1 MKIRFDFVA
10 IDFYIG
16 AKNGPKKSVKNQPK
30 SKDMGHSFK
39 TDLLVSD
46 KPNSMANKTIY
57 RVATVKARVGVDSR
71 KRVNSVV
78 PREVCRGDNLSV
90 EKITGLGHP
99 AVINW
104 DTDSRSWGDI
114 VMNFTQPTPVEVHH
128 KEVDVEYQLYC
139 DMVAEPWKYGDC
151 IGDWIELDTKLRNSQ
166 KVKAFWAEKEAK
178 EAKEL
183 AEAQAVWRKAF
194 KPIAKQC
201 AEHATTISIWKY
213 VLAYKARRNA
223 AVTKIQAVVRG
234 RQVRRN
240 IERPKCCYCSAP
252 CDANFCNVECRVLF
266 DRECW

>member
-1 MKIRFDFVA
+1 VKIRFDFVA

-16 AKNGPKKSVKNQPK
+16 AKNGPKKSVKNQTN
-30 SKDMGHSFK
+30 SKPMGHSFK

-57 RVATVKARVGVDSR
+57 RMAPVKARVGVDTR
-71 KRVNSVV
+71 KKVNSVV
-78 PREVCRGDNLSV
+78 PRGAFRGDNLSV

-104 DTDSRSWGDI
+104 GTDSRSWGDI
-114 VMNFTQPTPVEVHH
+114 VLNFTQPTPVEVQR
-128 KEVDVEYQLYC
+128 KEVDVEYELYC

-151 IGDWIELDTKLRNSQ
+151 IGDWLELDVKLRNSE
-166 KVKAFWAEKEAK
+166 KVKAFWAQKEAK

-183 AEAQAVWRKAF
+183 AQAQAVWRKAF

-201 AEHATTISIWKY
+201 AERAATISIWKY
-213 VLAYKARRNA
+213 VLAYKARRNT
-223 AVTKIQAVVRG
+223 AVKKIQALVRG
-234 RQVRRN
+234 QQVRKST
-240 IERPKCCYCSAP
+240 RPKCCYCSAS
-252 CDANFCNVECRVLF
+252 CDGNFCNVECRVLF

>member
-1 MKIRFDFVA
+1 
-10 IDFYIG
+10 
-16 AKNGPKKSVKNQPK
+16 
-30 SKDMGHSFK
+30 MGFSFK

-57 RVATVKARVGVDSR
+57 RMAPVKARVGVDSR

-78 PREVCRGDNLSV
+78 PRGAFRGDNLSV

-104 DTDSRSWGDI
+104 DMDKRPWGDI

-128 KEVDVEYQLYC
+128 KEVDVEYELYC

-151 IGDWIELDTKLRNSQ
+151 IEDWLALDAKLRNSE
-166 KVKAFWAEKEAK
+166 KVKAFWAEKANK

-183 AEAQAVWRKAF
+183 AQAQAVWRKAF

-201 AEHATTISIWKY
+201 AEHATTLSIWKY
-213 VLAYKARRNA
+213 VLAYKARRNTA
-223 AVTKIQAVVRG
+223 AKKIQALVRG
-234 RQVRRN
+234 YQVRKST
-240 IERPKCCYCSAP
+240 RPKCCYCSAS
-252 CDANFCNVECRVLF
+252 CDANFCNIECRVLF

>member
-1 MKIRFDFVA
+1 
-10 IDFYIG
+10 
-16 AKNGPKKSVKNQPK
+16 
-30 SKDMGHSFK
+30 
-39 TDLLVSD
+39 
-46 KPNSMANKTIY
+46 MANKTIY
-57 RVATVKARVGVDSR
+57 RLVPAKARVGVDTR
-71 KRVNSVV
+71 KKVNSVM
-78 PREVCRGDNLSV
+78 PRGASRGDNLFV
-90 EKITGLGHP
+90 EKITSLGHP

-114 VMNFTQPTPVEVHH
+114 AMNFTQPTPVEVHH
-128 KEVDVEYQLYC
+128 KVVDVEYELYC

-151 IGDWIELDTKLRNSQ
+151 IEDWLALDTKLRNSE
-166 KVKAFWAEKEAK
+166 KVKAFWAQKASK

-194 KPIAKQC
+194 KPIAKKC

-223 AVTKIQAVVRG
+223 AATKIQALVRG

-252 CDANFCNVECRVLF
+252 CDGNFCNVECRVLF